1 MQIGIF
7 ETIHFEAAY
16 PVIKL
21 FDNGRNK
28 ITIFTYECSFR
39 QFQHLFKDGM
49 SNYNWIVKEPS
60 ESKLRFIR
68 RMYTHSSKTNFD
80 ILYLNTISDNH
91 IVYALMILLLR
102 KARIILTL
110 HDINNHFSFK
120 SGSGFRGLV
129 RYAGKR
135 ALLMIVNEFNVIAS
149 TMVQY
154 LKDRLP
160 QHKKIHNVPGNVY
173 EENERPAAY
182 REVKNYLRIAI
193 PGTIDNRRRNYDLA
207 FDVLDEI
214 NQKDLPISIVLLGG
228 ISEYGKVIFEKCRQ
242 YISKT
247 SNLTFFQTDTVEQ
260 PIYDHELNDSHF
272 IWIPS
277 VVDAILSDGIR
288 ETYGLSISSGTLFDA
303 IKHAKPF
310 IVPQQL
316 SIPAELESSCF
327 RYELKEE
334 IVPFLEAF
342 LIRPEKYSALAE
354 NAIQNSKYYTIES
367 IRKNNPALFS

>member
-39 QFQHLFKDGM
+39 QFQHLFNDSM
-49 SNYNWIVKEPS
+49 SNYRWIVKEPS

-68 RMYTHSSKTNFD
+68 RIYTHSKETNFD

-102 KARIILTL
+102 KARVILTL

-129 RYAGKR
+129 RYVGKR
-135 ALLMIVNEFNVIAS
+135 VLLKIVNEFNVIAS

-160 QHKKIHNVPGNVY
+160 QNKKVHNIPGNIY
-173 EENERPAAY
+173 EEKKRPPAY
-182 REVKNYLRIAI
+182 KEVKNHLRIVI
-193 PGTIDNRRRNYDLA
+193 PGTIDSRRRNYDLI
-207 FDVLDEI
+207 FDLLDEI
-214 NQKDLPISIVLLGG
+214 NQKNLPVSVVLLGG
-228 ISEYGKVIFEKCRQ
+228 ISEYGKAIFEKCRQ
-242 YISKT
+242 YISRT
-247 SNLTFFQTDTVEQ
+247 SNLTFFQTDTVDQ
-260 PIYDHELNDSHF
+260 PIYERELDDSHF

-277 VVDAILSDGIR
+277 IVDTILSDGIK

-303 IKHAKPF
+303 IKHAKPC
-310 IVPQQL
+310 IVPRQL
-316 SIPAELESSCF
+316 SIPGELESSCL
-327 RYELKEE
+327 RYERKEE
-334 IVPFLEAF
+334 IMRFLEGF
-342 LIRPEKYSALAE
+342 LIRPEKYSTWAE
-354 NAIQNSKYYTIES
+354 NAIQNSEYYTIES
-367 IRKNNPALFS
+367 IRKNNPSLFS